1 MAAEPVLLASV
12 VATLGGLA
20 AQVVARVRCI
30 CKPHP
35 TTGRCI
41 CLSGCTDSKLEH
53 DEHCL
58 DISEY
63 EIAGKQVL
71 LVTGKDP

>member
-1 MAAEPVLLASV
+1 MAAEPVLLASI

-35 TTGRCI
+35 VTGELV
-41 CLSGCTDSKLEH
+41 CLSGCTDQKLEH
-53 DEHCL
+53 DEHSL
-58 DISEY
+58 DISTY

-71 LVTGKDP
+71 LVTAKD